1 MNIISTEIEDVKI
14 IEPKLFGDDRGYF
27 METYSE
33 KIFNKHGQAVK
44 FVQDNESMSQYG
56 VLRGLHYQLAP
67 YAQSKLVRV
76 IQGKVLDVAVDIRK
90 GSPTFAKHVA
100 VELSGENRRQ
110 IFVPQGFAHG
120 FVVLSETVVFV
131 YKCDDYYAPE
141 HQRGIRFDDPT
152 LNIDWQ
158 INSKD
163 FVLSPKDVNA
173 STFENAELFNYSED
187 LY

>member
-14 IEPKLFGDDRGYF
+14 IEPKLFGDERGYF

-33 KIFNKHGQAVK
+33 KIFNQNGQDIN

-56 VLRGLHYQLAP
+56 VLRGLHYQLPP

-76 IQGKVLDVAVDIRK
+76 INGRVLDVAVDIRK
-90 GSPTFAKHVA
+90 GSPTFAKYVA
-100 VELSGENRRQ
+100 IELSGKNRRQ
-110 IFVPQGFAHG
+110 MFIPRGFAHG
-120 FVVLSETVVFV
+120 FIVLSETVVFV
-131 YKCDDYYAPE
+131 YKCDNYYAPE
-141 HQRGIRFDDPT
+141 HQRGIRFDDPE

-158 INSKD
+158 LNPEN
-163 FVLSPKDVNA
+163 FVLSPKDIDA
-173 STFENAELFNYSED
+173 SSFKDAELFNYSGD